1 MPIKSLLRG
10 TKSAPAARKTAVDKP
25 RRAAEAAPE
34 GRIDFPK
41 EGERVSSG
49 HYAVRI
55 SAPKGWDVEIN
66 TGGTEWWGCRE
77 SVGFYWFD
85 WWPAKP
91 GRTNLSVRV
100 KSGKGRWKKVSERAC
115 TVAVAN
121 AN

>member
-10 TKSAPAARKTAVDKP
+10 AKTAVTGKK
-25 RRAAEAAPE
+25 AAPEKTRPVAESAPE

-41 EGERVSSG
+41 ESEKVASG

-66 TGGTEWWGCRE
+66 AGGTEWWGCRE
-77 SVGFYWFD
+77 AVGFYWFD

-91 GRTNLSVRV
+91 GRTTLSIRV

-115 TVAVAN
+115 TVTVGN